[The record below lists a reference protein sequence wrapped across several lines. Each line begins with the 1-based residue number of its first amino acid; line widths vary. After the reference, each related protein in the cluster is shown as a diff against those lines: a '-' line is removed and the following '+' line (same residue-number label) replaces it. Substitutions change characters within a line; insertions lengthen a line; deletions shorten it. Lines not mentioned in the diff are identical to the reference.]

1 MALGLMGGRLAGP
14 QPGWTRKPADLEW
27 SDCMGRV
34 CLTLTQEVVLAVWV
48 GRLAGCWALDT
59 SSQSLAVPHK
69 QGCWEKT
76 LEALEQFP

>member
-27 SDCMGRV
+27 SDCMRV

-48 GRLAGCWALDT
+48 VAVGC
-59 SSQSLAVPHK
+59 
-69 QGCWEKT
+69 
-76 LEALEQFP
+76 

>member
-1 MALGLMGGRLAGP
+1 MAPGLMGGRLAGP
-14 QPGWTRKPADLEW
+14 QPGWTRKPADLES
-27 SDCMGRV
+27 SDCMRV

-48 GRLAGCWALDT
+48 VRLAGCWALDT
-59 SSQSLAVPHK
+59 NSLSLAPHR

>member
-1 MALGLMGGRLAGP
+1 MAPGLMGGRLAGP

-27 SDCMGRV
+27 SDCMGV

-59 SSQSLAVPHK
+59 NTLSLAPRR
-69 QGCWEKT
+69 QGCWEKM
-76 LEALEQFP
+76 LEVLEQFP

>member
-1 MALGLMGGRLAGP
+1 MAPGLMGGRLAGP

-27 SDCMGRV
+27 SDCMRV

-48 GRLAGCWALDT
+48 VRLAGCWALDT
-59 SSQSLAVPHK
+59 NNLSLAPHR
-69 QGCWEKT
+69 QGCWEKM

>member
-27 SDCMGRV
+27 SDCRRV

-48 GRLAGCWALDT
+48 VRPAGCWALDT
-59 SSQSLAVPHK
+59 NSLSLAPHR
-69 QGCWEKT
+69 QECWEKM
-76 LEALEQFP
+76 LEALEHSQFP

>member
-27 SDCMGRV
+27 SDCMERV
-34 CLTLTQEVVLAVWV
+34 CLTLTQEVVLAVW
-48 GRLAGCWALDT
+48 ALDT
-59 SSQSLAVPHK
+59 NSQSSVLHR

-76 LEALEQFP
+76 LEALEQFL